1 MACVPGF
8 PGAAGRDGRDG
19 AKGAMGSPG
28 KTGPQGPPGVE
39 GKKGAKGEPGI
50 QGPTGQKGVRGDKGY
65 TVFARGAGNMNW
77 KECTWRKEYVVN
89 SGLIHNCD
97 FVKKYRNTA
106 LRVYFAGNLRIRYCH
121 SCCSRWYFTFND
133 TECSV
138 PGPIEGVYYLRDGK
152 NDELLRHRHIEGH
165 CYNVNK
171 GKVRVG
177 FRVGNC
183 SQGHKHANPSTG
195 WAEISRIFIEEVPRA
210 QK

>member
-1 MACVPGF
+1 MPSRLRYQLAITLCVLFVTLCSAKDGNRSSKCQDKSFSFCNGGAQSGTWTYMACVPGF

-89 SGLIHNCD
+89 SGLIHVS
-97 FVKKYRNTA
+97 F
-106 LRVYFAGNLRIRYCH
+106 
-121 SCCSRWYFTFND
+121 
-133 TECSV
+133 
-138 PGPIEGVYYLRDGK
+138 
-152 NDELLRHRHIEGH
+152 
-165 CYNVNK
+165 
-171 GKVRVG
+171 
-177 FRVGNC
+177 
-183 SQGHKHANPSTG
+183 
-195 WAEISRIFIEEVPRA
+195 
-210 QK
+210 